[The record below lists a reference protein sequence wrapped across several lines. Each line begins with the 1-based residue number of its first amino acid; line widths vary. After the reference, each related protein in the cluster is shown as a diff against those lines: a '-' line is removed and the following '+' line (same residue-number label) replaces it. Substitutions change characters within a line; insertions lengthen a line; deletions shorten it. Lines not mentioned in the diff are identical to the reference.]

1 MSGII
6 KFSLRIPK
14 DSTFSKSQSRFI
26 ITKGYEGM
34 ERQGNEG
41 RKEGGMERVRGRN
54 NGRTEGMKE
63 EMEGGRERWSE

>member
-1 MSGII
+1 
-6 KFSLRIPK
+6 
-14 DSTFSKSQSRFI
+14 
-26 ITKGYEGM
+26 M

-63 EMEGGRERWSE
+63 EMEGGRREGEME